1 MDLFAI
7 TKQSSVTSR
16 MANRCGSFVPEL
28 LGYTNYAG
36 RSQISDQLAK
46 AVSPESVYGGNLIE
60 AATVNWRPPRT
71 SGAK

>member
-1 MDLFAI
+1 
-7 TKQSSVTSR
+7 

-46 AVSPESVYGGNLIE
+46 VVLPESVYGGNLIE
-60 AATVNWRPPRT
+60 AATVNWRLPRT
-71 SGAK
+71 SGTK

>member
-1 MDLFAI
+1 
-7 TKQSSVTSR
+7 
-16 MANRCGSFVPEL
+16 MANRCGSFVLEL

-71 SGAK
+71 SGTK